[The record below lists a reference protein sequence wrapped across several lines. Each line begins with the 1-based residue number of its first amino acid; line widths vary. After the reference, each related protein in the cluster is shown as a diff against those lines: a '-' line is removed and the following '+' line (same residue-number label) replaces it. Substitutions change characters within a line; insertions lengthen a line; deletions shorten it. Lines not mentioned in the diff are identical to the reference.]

1 MDNLFKQM
9 IEQAMNEGK
18 VIHFSVRGGEWSAA
32 LGEDVEALSRAEL
45 EEYCSELEDRLG
57 DMDDIKPENLDSE
70 EFSLWADAHEE
81 LKDLIGEVKDRLSE
95 LG

>member
-1 MDNLFKQM
+1 MDNFFKEL

-18 VIHFSVRGGEWSAA
+18 VFHFLVRGGVWRGA
-32 LGEDVEALSRAEL
+32 LGVSGVGLSRAEL

>member
-1 MDNLFKQM
+1 MDNFFKEL

-57 DMDDIKPENLDSE
+57 DMDSE

>member
-1 MDNLFKQM
+1 MDDFFKEL

-32 LGEDVEALSRAEL
+32 LGEDVESLSQAEL
-45 EEYCSELEDRLG
+45 EEYRSELEDRLG
-57 DMDDIKPENLDSE
+57 DMDDIKPDDMDSE

-81 LKDLIGEVKDRLSE
+81 LKNLIGEVKDRLSE